1 MSNFKL
7 ADNVNVL
14 TDFTDGYTVYDA
26 RYALASHT
34 HTAPDHGALSGLT
47 DDDHSQYALLAGRS
61 GGQTL
66 IGGTASGDDLTLQST
81 NHATKG
87 SIFFGAAGNSFY
99 DEVNDRWGLG
109 HSSVGSGYAVR
120 ASQSIMVDSSTNNS
134 GFVARFTGASA
145 AGVGPQ
151 NGFITNDGSAMA
163 SSDRIGA
170 FLFSGYNGTSEVL
183 GAAMLVQTTEAWSG
197 SARGCRISFY
207 TTPNGSTTLTEV
219 VRVEP
224 DTSLTIFG
232 ECEIDGALNH
242 DGTTV
247 GFFGV
252 APATRA
258 AAYTVTNL
266 TTDRAYDANASSV
279 AELADV
285 LGTLIADLRTYG
297 LVQ

>member
-134 GFVARFTGASA
+134 GFVARFTGSSSS
-145 AGVGPQ
+145 GVGPQ
-151 NGFITNDGSAMA
+151 NGFVTNDGAAMA
-163 SSDRIGA
+163 SADRIGA
-170 FLFSGYNGTSEVL
+170 FLFNGYDGSAEVL
-183 GAAMLVQTTEAWSG
+183 GAAMLVQTTQAWSTT
-197 SARGCRISFY
+197 ARGTKITFY
-207 TTPNGSTTLTEV
+207 TTPNSTTTLTAGLVLEQ
-219 VRVEP
+219 
-224 DTSLTIFG
+224 
-232 ECEIDGALNH
+232 
-242 DGTTV
+242 DGTATITNNANV
-247 GFFGV
+247 GGEYRV
-252 APATRA
+252 DNTRVVTNRVTGWA
-258 AAYTVTNL
+258 AASGTASRATFATGTVT
-266 TTDRAYDANASSV
+266 TAQ
-279 AELADV
+279 LAQRVKALIDD
-285 LGTLIADLRTYG
+285 LMTHGLIGT
-297 LVQ
+297 